1 MRVGVYFDGFATT
14 SEMQDAARAAEE
26 AGAASLWFAQHMGYR
41 DAFLSAAA
49 VAGVTRGVA
58 LVPTAISVYQWP
70 PLATAMSI
78 ASLNEMSS
86 GRAMLAL
93 AVGNILNL
101 AESGVEPIKPIKVM
115 REYVQALRGLLAGEA
130 VRLEGEV
137 HRLRGAHLA
146 FQKRTGIPLLIASTG
161 PQMLRLAGEIGDG
174 VVLSSGLTLA
184 ATRRCLDLGQA
195 GAQRAGRDVA
205 AMRRVGFI
213 NLAISED
220 GKSAKASVLRKL
232 AFLFRSRGHAENI
245 QSSGLD
251 IDHAAIMAA
260 NARRDL
266 DAAVALLPEAAASAF
281 GVAGTPKEC
290 RERLQEYLSA
300 GLDEPIIEISG
311 ASAARRLALE
321 LVREVTGIQHKA

>member
-14 SEMQDAARAAEE
+14 SEMQDAARTAEE

-49 VAGVTRGVA
+49 AAGMTHRAA
-58 LVPTAISVYQWP
+58 LVPTAIGVYQWP

-93 AVGNILNL
+93 SVGNILNL
-101 AESGVEPIKPIKVM
+101 GESGVEPIKPIKVM
-115 REYVQALRGLLAGEA
+115 REYVQALRALMAGEA

-137 HRLRGAHLA
+137 HKLRGAHLA
-146 FQKRTGIPLLIASTG
+146 FQKGAGIPIFIASTG

-184 ATRRCLDLGQA
+184 ATRRCLDLAQA
-195 GAQRAGRDVA
+195 GAQRANRDM

-213 NLAISED
+213 NLAVSED
-220 GKSAKASVLRKL
+220 GRSAKAAVLRKL

-245 QSSGLD
+245 QSSSLD

-290 RERLQEYLSA
+290 REQLQEYLSA

-311 ASAARRLALE
+311 VGEARRLALE
-321 LVREVTGIQHKA
+321 LVREVTAIHHKS

>member
-14 SEMQDAARAAEE
+14 SEMQDAARAAED

-49 VAGVTRGVA
+49 TAGVTHRAA

-70 PLATAMSI
+70 PLATAMSV

-137 HRLRGAHLA
+137 HKLRGAHLA

-184 ATRRCLDLGQA
+184 ATRRCLDLAQA

-260 NARRDL
+260 HARRDP

-290 RERLQEYLSA
+290 RERLQDYLSA

-311 ASAARRLALE
+311 TGEARRLALD
-321 LVREVTGIQHKA
+321 LVREVTAIHHTP

>member
-49 VAGVTRGVA
+49 GATRRAA

-70 PLATAMSI
+70 PLAAAMSI
-78 ASLNEMSS
+78 ASLDEMSS
-86 GRAMLAL
+86 GRAMIAL

-101 AESGVEPIKPIKVM
+101 AQSGVEPIKPRKVM
-115 REYVQALRGLLAGEA
+115 REYVEALRGLLAGEA
-130 VRLEGEV
+130 VRLDGEV
-137 HRLRGAHLA
+137 HKLNGAHLA
-146 FQKRTGIPLLIASTG
+146 FQQGTRIPIFIASTG
-161 PQMLRLAGEIGDG
+161 PQMLHLAGEIGDG

-184 ATRRCLDLGQA
+184 ATRRCLDLAQA
-195 GAQRAGRDVA
+195 GAQRAGRDA
-205 AMRRVGFI
+205 ATMRRVGFI
-213 NLAISED
+213 NLAIAED
-220 GKSAKASVLRKL
+220 GRSAKAAVLRKL

-245 QSSGLD
+245 RSSGLD

-281 GVAGTPKEC
+281 AVAGTPKEC
-290 RERLQEYLSA
+290 RERLQDYLSA

-311 ASAARRLALE
+311 SGEARRLALE
-321 LVREVTGIQHKA
+321 LLRTVTAIHHRP

>member
-26 AGAASLWFAQHMGYR
+26 AGAASLWFAQHLGYR

-49 VAGVTRGVA
+49 AAGMTRRAA
-58 LVPTAISVYQWP
+58 LVPTAISIYQWP

-115 REYVQALRGLLAGEA
+115 REYVRALRGLLAGEA

-137 HRLRGAHLA
+137 HKLRGAHLA
-146 FQKRTGIPLLIASTG
+146 FEKRTGIPILIASTG

-184 ATRRCLDLGQA
+184 ATRRCLGLAQA
-195 GAQRAGRDVA
+195 GAQRAGRDIV

-220 GKSAKASVLRKL
+220 GRSAKAAVLRKL

-290 RERLQEYLSA
+290 RERVQDYLSA

-311 ASAARRLALE
+311 ASEARRLALE
-321 LVREVTGIQHKA
+321 LVREVTAIQQKA